1 MQFYVIWKMAVCNSC
16 NYIHNYEG
24 KLLQIHVLNFTSI
37 QRTLLY
43 FSYVII
49 KRSTYII
56 VYIVNECF

>member
-16 NYIHNYEG
+16 NYIDNCKG

-37 QRTLLY
+37 QRTLQY

-49 KRSTYII
+49 KGSNYII
-56 VYIVNECF
+56 VYIVN